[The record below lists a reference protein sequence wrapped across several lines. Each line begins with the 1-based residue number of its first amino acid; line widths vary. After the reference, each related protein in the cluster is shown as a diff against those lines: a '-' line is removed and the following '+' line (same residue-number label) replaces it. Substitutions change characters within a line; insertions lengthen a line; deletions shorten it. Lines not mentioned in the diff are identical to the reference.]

1 MMPPVSPY
9 RGRDKWGDVALDVSL
24 AVLGGLL
31 GWGALTALGDVPFVR
46 ALGVYTA
53 GAAGATLVLAVVRAG
68 TRRLPVLERE
78 EAGDSWVLRA
88 WPGDWSHA
96 TLLDLGL
103 GVLGVWLAALGLRAG
118 GDLVAPAVAVGVAG
132 AWFLVRVGLTVAGR
146 RSRETLRVTP
156 EQVVHDSPW
165 GRVWCPRDAVVGV
178 TARGSRLVL
187 RLDRPVEQRPCPRPW
202 RRRRR
207 GAADDEVVVDCSL
220 TGHAAAG
227 LARWCQD
234 RLRASSGAVD

>member
-1 MMPPVSPY
+1 MTPPVSSY
-9 RGRDKWGDVALDVSL
+9 RGRDKWGEVALDVSL

-31 GWGALTALGDVPFVR
+31 AWGALTGLGDVSFVR

-53 GAAGATLVLAVVRAG
+53 GAAAATLVLAAVRAG
-68 TRRLPVLERE
+68 TRRLPVLEHE
-78 EAGDSWVLRA
+78 ESGDWVLRA
-88 WPGDWSHA
+88 WGGDWLHA

-103 GVLGVWLAALGLRAG
+103 GVLGVGLAALGLRAG
-118 GDLVAPAVAVGVAG
+118 GDLVAPAVAVGVVG

-146 RSRETLRVTP
+146 RSRETLRMTP
-156 EQVVHDSPW
+156 DRVVHDSLW
-165 GRVWCPRDAVVGV
+165 GRVWCPREAVAGV

-202 RRRRR
+202 RRGQR
-207 GAADDEVVVDCSL
+207 GAADDEVVVDCSR

-234 RLRASSGAVD
+234 RLGATSGVRD